1 MHEAYL
7 MHLPLQRTSDERKTL
22 KWVWIWLNN

>member
-7 MHLPLQRTSDERKTL
+7 MHLLLASSPYSRKTL
-22 KWVWIWLNN
+22 KYI